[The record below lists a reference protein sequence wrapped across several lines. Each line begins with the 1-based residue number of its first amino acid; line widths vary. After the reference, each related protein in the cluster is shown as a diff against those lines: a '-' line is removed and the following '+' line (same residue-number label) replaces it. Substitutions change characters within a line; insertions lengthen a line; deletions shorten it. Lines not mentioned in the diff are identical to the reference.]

1 MGTRYYLAAAACA
14 LFLVGCQ
21 AVTRDITGSTPG
33 VASNLGDE
41 SFTRPLSGLSEANL
55 AAYKRGRDL
64 FDKNFTP
71 SEGLGPLYN
80 NTSCKACHGFPNS
93 GGSSKELLTLIAGEA
108 TGGAPRTLKEKGGPV
123 ISDKAVLN
131 VPLESLPME
140 TKFISKRISPATYG
154 AGLIEAIPAADI
166 TAQLAAS
173 ARKEELGISGRTNLD
188 GDKIGRFGW
197 KLQTADMRSFT
208 ITASN
213 FEMGLSSTERP
224 YEFFPN
230 MLPQLLATPSLYA
243 SDSVNGQ
250 IVTKYFDARGAASA
264 SVDLTK
270 ENVDDLTAFQRYQAP
285 PPPLAFT
292 EQAKQGQEVFKNLGC
307 AECHTPS
314 FKTGSNSI
322 GIPENLTV
330 AAYSDFLLHDM
341 GSNLSDGLIWQG
353 TAKGSEWRTTPLW
366 GLRYRRWLMHDGR
379 TDNLEEAIQLHAGEG
394 QKVTD
399 AYNALA
405 QVSKDALKAFLLSI

>member
-1 MGTRYYLAAAACA
+1 MQSKHFLAATALA

-21 AVTRDITGSTPG
+21 TVSRDLTGSTPG
-33 VASNLGDE
+33 VNGNMGDE
-41 SFTRPLSGLSEANL
+41 SFTRPLAGLSEANL
-55 AAYKRGRDL
+55 AAFKRGREI

-71 SEGLGPLYN
+71 SDGLGPLYN

-93 GGSSKELLTLIAGEA
+93 GGGSAEILTIIAGETA
-108 TGGAPRTLKEKGGPV
+108 DGAPRTLKEKGGPV

-140 TKFISKRISPATYG
+140 TKYISKRISPVTYG
-154 AGLIEAIPAADI
+154 TGLIEAIPAADI
-166 TAQLAAS
+166 TLQLAPS
-173 ARKEELGISGRTNLD
+173 ARKQELGISGRTNLD
-188 GDKIGRFGW
+188 GDKLGRLGY

-208 ITASN
+208 VTAAN
-213 FEMGLSSTERP
+213 FEMGLSSPERP

-230 MLPQLLATPSLYA
+230 ILPQAIAAPPLYA
-243 SDSVNGQ
+243 TDSAKLSFV
-250 IVTKYFDARGAASA
+250 KSFFDARGAASA

-270 ENVDDLTAFQRYQAP
+270 ANVDDLTAFQRYQAP

-292 EQAKQGQEVFKNLGC
+292 EQAKQGEEVFKKIGC
-307 AECHTPS
+307 AECHTPA
-314 FKTGSNSI
+314 FKTGPNAI
-322 GIPENLTV
+322 GIPEGMKV
-330 AAYSDFLLHDM
+330 AAYSDGLLHDM
-341 GSNLSDGLIWQG
+341 GAGLADGIIWQG

-399 AYNALA
+399 GYNALA

>member
-1 MGTRYYLAAAACA
+1 MQTKYYLAAAALG

-21 AVTRDITGSTPG
+21 TVNRDLTATTPG
-33 VASNLGDE
+33 VSSNIGDE
-41 SFTRPLSGLSEANL
+41 SFTRPLAGLSEANL

-71 SEGLGPLYN
+71 ADGLGPLFN

-93 GGSSKELLTLIAGEA
+93 GGSSPEILTLIAGE
-108 TGGAPRTLKEKGGPV
+108 TNGAPRTLKEKGGPV
-123 ISDKAVLN
+123 ISDKSVLN
-131 VPLESLPME
+131 VPLEMFPME
-140 TKFISKRISPATYG
+140 AKAISKRISPATYG
-154 AGLIEAIPAADI
+154 SGLIEAIPVGDI
-166 TAQLAAS
+166 TAQLAPS
-173 ARKEELGISGRTNLD
+173 ARKQELGISGRTNLD

-213 FEMGLSSTERP
+213 FEMGLSSPERP

-230 MLPQLLATPSLYA
+230 ILPQMLAAPALYA
-243 SDSVNGQ
+243 TDSAKLQFV
-250 IVTKYFDARGAASA
+250 KEYFDARGAASA
-264 SVDLTK
+264 SPDLTK

-285 PPPLAFT
+285 PPPLALT
-292 EQAKQGQEVFKNLGC
+292 EQAKQGEEVFKKVGC

-314 FKTGSNSI
+314 FKTGPNSI
-322 GIPENLTV
+322 GIPEGVTV

-341 GSNLSDGLIWQG
+341 GPELSDGISYMG
-353 TAKGSEWRTTPLW
+353 TAKGSEWRSTPLW
-366 GLRYRRWLMHDGR
+366 GLRYRRWFMHDGR

-399 AYNALA
+399 AYNAL
-405 QVSKDALKAFLLSI
+405 QTVSKDALKAFLLSI